1 VPCFGQLPSFVELK
15 QHSFEAPFDYT
26 EQLETWK
33 VSGASIVTRE
43 HVLLTPNVL
52 QRFGFMFSKQPLN
65 TNAFNVSLVLK
76 VIGTA
81 PSPPQ
86 DQSFAFFYIQENI
99 TKSYDQDKVAQEG
112 DWRKGL
118 EKAGFLLEGMKNQFT
133 GLGVFF
139 TPSKST
145 SSGSHK
151 VTAISSYGTSAFKM
165 GWDIPSSYAKV
176 ANIRNRQDEA
186 EIVVSVSPKLIQG
199 FLVSNGD
206 WQSIF
211 RVDHSAT
218 NIFKNGYIG
227 FTAFSGTGRSE
238 ADRISVSRMTV
249 RNLDLTTI
257 GESLT
262 QDTETFAKMID
273 EEHRHFADQR
283 GQAAHLQRVLSLIE
297 KHVEEAGPLD
307 KKVYKS
313 LEAMNGR
320 MSTMEANCK
329 TLTKS
334 VRIVGSGKSH
344 EEMVDLVKS
353 EIVGLKRALNSD
365 AAVQKRTLE
374 AVTKSVED
382 VKDKYTGAS
391 SELALATLAA
401 EGSKLEVTVRS
412 RSSQMSWMLFT
423 IIGCVLVCGCL
434 VAARMNSYE
443 KKHFI

>member
-1 VPCFGQLPSFVELK
+1 MG
-15 QHSFEAPFDYT
+15 
-26 EQLETWK
+26 
-33 VSGASIVTRE
+33 
-43 HVLLTPNVL
+43 
-52 QRFGFMFSKQPLN
+52 
-65 TNAFNVSLVLK
+65 
-76 VIGTA
+76 
-81 PSPPQ
+81 
-86 DQSFAFFYIQENI
+86 
-99 TKSYDQDKVAQEG
+99 
-112 DWRKGL
+112 
-118 EKAGFLLEGMKNQFT
+118 

-307 KKVYKS
+307 KKV
-313 LEAMNGR
+313 
-320 MSTMEANCK
+320 C
-329 TLTKS
+329 
-334 VRIVGSGKSH
+334 KSH